1 MTDEKPTVWEAF
13 TLVMGDVRAI
23 EKGERNAQQGFQFR
37 GIDTTMD
44 AVGPVLR
51 THGVIIIPKPVS
63 LQSETYASSKGTQM
77 RNVTVEMQYTVY
89 GPRGDSFVGGA
100 YGEAADAG
108 DKAVSKAQ
116 SVAYRTF
123 LLQGLTIPTHQRD
136 PDADS
141 HERIAPDT
149 RASKPKKDPV
159 REVKDELLGLLK
171 EIDVE
176 PDEAVDKFSQLF
188 QADLAETGDIKKV
201 RALIKHYKEL
211 SGRS

>member
-1 MTDEKPTVWEAF
+1 MTDEKPTVFEAF
-13 TLVMGDVRAI
+13 SLVMGDVRAI

-51 THGVIIIPKPVS
+51 THGVIIIPKPIS

-89 GPRGDSFVGGA
+89 GPRGDFFIGGA
-100 YGEAADAG
+100 YGESADAG

-123 LLQGLTIPTHQRD
+123 LLQGLTIPTRQRD
-136 PDADS
+136 PDADT
-141 HERIAPDT
+141 HERAQ
-149 RASKPKKDPV
+149 PV
-159 REVKDELLGLLK
+159 RRSPADEARDELRIL
-171 EIDVE
+171 IDQLDVTGR
-176 PDEAVDKFSQLF
+176 EAFDKFSHMHKGKGTLDTTTD
-188 QADLAETGDIKKV
+188 AAAIK
-201 RALIKHYKEL
+201 ALIKEYREL
-211 SGRS
+211 AGRR